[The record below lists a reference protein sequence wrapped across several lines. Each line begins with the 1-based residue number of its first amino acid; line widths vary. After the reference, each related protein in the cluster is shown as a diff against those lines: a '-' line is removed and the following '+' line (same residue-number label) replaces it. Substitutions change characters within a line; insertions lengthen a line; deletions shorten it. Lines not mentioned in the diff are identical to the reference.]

1 MMTDKGKTI
10 LVVDDE
16 PDILDF
22 LSTLFSDN
30 GYQTATAADGEVAL
44 EKVKS
49 APPDLITLD
58 ITMPEKSGVKFY
70 RDIKESDQWKQ
81 IPVIIVT
88 GVTGDFEKFIST
100 RRQIP
105 APEGY
110 MAKPIEKEKIMEM
123 IKKLLGA

>member
-1 MMTDKGKTI
+1 MTDKGKTI

-16 PDILDF
+16 PDIRDF

-30 GYQTATAADGEVAL
+30 GYQTVTAEDGEAAL
-44 EKVKS
+44 EKVKA

-70 RDIKESDQWKQ
+70 REIKESDQWKQ
-81 IPVIIVT
+81 IAVIIVT

-100 RRQIP
+100 RRQVP

-110 MAKPIEKEKIMEM
+110 MAKPIEKDKILGM
-123 IKKLLGA
+123 IQKLLGA

>member
-1 MMTDKGKTI
+1 MTDKGKTI

-16 PDILDF
+16 PDISDF

-44 EKVKS
+44 EKVKA

-70 RDIKESDQWKQ
+70 REIKESDQWKQ

-100 RRQIP
+100 RRQVP

-110 MAKPIEKEKIMEM
+110 MSKPIEKEKILEM